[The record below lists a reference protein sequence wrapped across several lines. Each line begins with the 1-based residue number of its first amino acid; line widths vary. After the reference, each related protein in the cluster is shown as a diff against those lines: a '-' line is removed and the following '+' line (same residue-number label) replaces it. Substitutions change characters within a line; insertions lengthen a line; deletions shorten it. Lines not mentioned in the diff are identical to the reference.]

1 MSRVPHPLND
11 RDPPVA
17 RAAPKRPSMEGAG
30 PAETIPDLR
39 TVLAPV
45 AADMQAVDAI
55 IRERLTS
62 DVALVNTI
70 SDYIIGAG
78 GKRLRPAVVL
88 LVARA
93 LGYKG
98 TAHVLLAAV
107 IEFIHTATLLHDDVV
122 DESDLRRG
130 RSTANA
136 LFGNAASVLVGD
148 FLYSRAFQM
157 MVDAGNLRVMRILA
171 DATNRIA
178 EGEVLQLL
186 SVHDPSVNE
195 ERYFD
200 VVERKTA
207 TLFEAGARI
216 AAVLADADTTTEQR
230 CASYGA
236 SLGRAFQI
244 VDDMLDYSG
253 HTEDIGKRLGD
264 DLREGKVT
272 LPLIHVLRSAAPE
285 QRELVVRAVRD
296 GNGDFNAIA
305 RIVADNGSIAYSG
318 RLAKREVDAAKQAL
332 GGLPASEHRDSLL
345 HLLTFAIGRDC

>member
-1 MSRVPHPLND
+1 MERTPTQHVDVTASGI
-11 RDPPVA
+11 PPTSWA
-17 RAAPKRPSMEGAG
+17 AQGNRAPNLKA
-30 PAETIPDLR
+30 L
-39 TVLAPV
+39 LAPI
-45 AADMQAVDAI
+45 AADIQAVDAV
-55 IRERLTS
+55 IRERLSS
-62 DVALVNTI
+62 DVPLINTVAE
-70 SDYIIGAG
+70 YIIGAG

-93 LGYKG
+93 LGYRG

-130 RSTANA
+130 RATANA
-136 LFGNAASVLVGD
+136 RFGNAASVLVGD
-148 FLYSRAFQM
+148 FVYSRSFQM
-157 MVDAGNLRVMRILA
+157 MVDAGSMRVMRILA

-186 SVHDPSVNE
+186 NVHDPSVDE
-195 ERYFD
+195 ERYFS

-216 AAVLADADTTTEQR
+216 AAVLAEADRAMEER
-230 CASYGA
+230 CAQYGA

-272 LPLIHVLRSAAPE
+272 LPLIHALRSADPE
-285 QRELVVRAVRD
+285 QREVVVRAVRD
-296 GNGDFNAIA
+296 GDGDFEAIA
-305 RIVADNGSIAYSG
+305 RIVCDNGSIDYSG
-318 RLAKREVDAAKQAL
+318 KLALREVEAAEAAL
-332 GGLPASEHRDSLL
+332 LAFPESEHRDSLL
-345 HLLTFAIGRDC
+345 NLLAFAVARDR

>member
-1 MSRVPHPLND
+1 MA
-11 RDPPVA
+11 A
-17 RAAPKRPSMEGAG
+17 RELGDV
-30 PAETIPDLR
+30 PDLKL
-39 TVLAPV
+39 VLRPV
-45 AADMQAVDAI
+45 AADMQAVDAV
-55 IRERLTS
+55 IRERLAS
-62 DVALVNTI
+62 DVALINSI
-70 SDYIIGAG
+70 SDYIVGAG
-78 GKRLRPAVVL
+78 GKRLRPAVLL

-93 LGYKG
+93 LDYRG

-130 RSTANA
+130 RATANA
-136 LFGNAASVLVGD
+136 RFGNAASVLVGD
-148 FLYSRAFQM
+148 FLYSRSFQM
-157 MVDAGNLRVMRILA
+157 MVDAGSMRVMRILA

-186 SVHDPSVNE
+186 NVHDPSVNE
-195 ERYFD
+195 ERYFS

-216 AAVLADADTTTEQR
+216 AAVLAGADARTEDR
-230 CASYGA
+230 CAAYGA

-253 HTEDIGKRLGD
+253 HAQDIGKRLGD

-272 LPLIHVLRSAAPE
+272 LPLIHALRNATPE

-296 GNGDFNAIA
+296 GHGDFGAIA
-305 RIVADNGSIAYSG
+305 RIVTDNGSIAYSAQ
-318 RLAKREVDAAKQAL
+318 LAPKEVQAARTAL
-332 GGLPASEHRDSLL
+332 AALPASEYGDSLL
-345 HLLTFAIGRDC
+345 DLLAFAVGRDR